1 MKAPKR
7 SRQNTPEQPIR
18 RGNSRTDAFRRHLP
32 ARTKGRRQRAGHQT
46 FCWSHELQRSFI
58 RLTQPKRCMRFP
70 RMTGGKRAWRPG
82 LLGRSIWGGGFLIPL
97 HHKSAN
103 NHTSGPPKRSGVHQ
117 DTNAST
123 GSTVPA
129 AGAEELMIH
138 PPLPKPSPPPP
149 PRASDWS
156 CKRSFAQPN

>member
-82 LLGRSIWGGGFLIPL
+82 LLGRSIWGGLFNSPPPQICKQSHLRAAEAQRRPSG
-97 HHKSAN
+97 HKRFHRQHGS
-103 NHTSGPPKRSGVHQ
+103 SSRSGGT
-117 DTNAST
+117 DD
-123 GSTVPA
+123 
-129 AGAEELMIH
+129 
-138 PPLPKPSPPPP
+138 SPPPP
-149 PRASDWS
+149 QTLTPTSS
-156 CKRSFAQPN
+156 QSL